1 MILNTFKL
9 QLVKESG
16 KSYPQYERGEVTS
29 PNKVADLLF
38 DLEIDKEPIESFYL
52 ILYDTRLK
60 VIGLTKL
67 STGTINQSLVDI
79 RSIMQAALLGNAYGI
94 MLAHNHPS
102 GDSRPS
108 ASDILATK
116 KVDEAAELLGI
127 HMLDH
132 VVIGHD
138 GEFTSLKA
146 EGHI

>member
-38 DLEIDKEPIESFYL
+38 SLEIDKEPIESFYL
-52 ILYDTRLK
+52 ILYDVRLR
-60 VIGLTKL
+60 VIGFIKL

-79 RSIMQAALLGNAYGI
+79 RSIMQTALLGNAYAI

-108 ASDILATK
+108 ASDIYTTK
-116 KVDEAAELLGI
+116 KVEEAAELMGMN
-127 HMLDH
+127 MLDH
-132 VVIGHD
+132 IIVGHD
-138 GEFTSLKA
+138 RQYTSLKA

>member
-1 MILNTFKL
+1 MILNKFKL

-16 KSYPQYERGEVTS
+16 RSYPQYERGEVSS
-29 PNKVADLLF
+29 PDKVAELLF
-38 DLEIDKEPIESFYL
+38 DLDVDKEPIESFYL

-67 STGTINQSLVDI
+67 STGTINQSVVDI
-79 RSIMQAALLGNAYGI
+79 RSIMQTALLGNAYAI

-108 ASDILATK
+108 ASDIYATR
-116 KVDEAAELLGI
+116 KVEEAAELLGM

-132 VVIGHD
+132 IVIGHD
-138 GEFTSLKA
+138 RQYTSLKA

>member
-1 MILNTFKL
+1 MILNKFKL

-16 KSYPQYERGEVTS
+16 RSYPQYERGEITKPS
-29 PNKVADLLF
+29 KVASLLF

-67 STGTINQSLVDI
+67 STGTINQTVVDI
-79 RSIMQAALLGNAYGI
+79 RSIMQTALLGNAYAI

-108 ASDILATK
+108 ASDICATR
-116 KVDEAAELLGI
+116 KVEEAAELLGI

>member
-29 PNKVADLLF
+29 PNKVAELLF
-38 DLEIDKEPIESFYL
+38 DLEVDKEPIESFYL
-52 ILYDTRLK
+52 ILYDVRLK

-67 STGTINQSLVDI
+67 STGTINQSVVDI
-79 RSIMQAALLGNAYGI
+79 RSIMQTALLGNAYAI

-102 GDSRPS
+102 GDAWPS
-108 ASDILATK
+108 ASDIHSTK
-116 KVDEAAELLGI
+116 RVEEAAELLGI

-132 VVIGHD
+132 IVIGHD
-138 GEFTSLKA
+138 RQYTSLK
-146 EGHI
+146 EQGLI